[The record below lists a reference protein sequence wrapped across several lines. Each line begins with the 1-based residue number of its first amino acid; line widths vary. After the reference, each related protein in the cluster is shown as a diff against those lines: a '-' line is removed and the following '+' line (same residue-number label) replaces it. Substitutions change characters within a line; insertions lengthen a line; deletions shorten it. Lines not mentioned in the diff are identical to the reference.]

1 MNLDAIDRHEL
12 AHFMSMKGKPEP
24 ALNCTELQVVRDLE
38 MQEAG
43 RKTEELEASQEQAG
57 NSQAVLL
64 LSYHGL
70 CPARCPQHLLDFLP
84 GELTI
89 HSYVVLNAVHIHK
102 YSSVV
107 KSIFKCSS

>member
-1 MNLDAIDRHEL
+1 
-12 AHFMSMKGKPEP
+12 
-24 ALNCTELQVVRDLE
+24 

-64 LSYHGL
+64 LSYHGF
-70 CPARCPQHLLDFLP
+70 CPARCPQHLLGFLP

-89 HSYVVLNAVHIHK
+89 HSYVVLNAIHIHK
-102 YSSVV
+102 YSSEV
-107 KSIFKCSS
+107 KSIFKCSSQQERFFYIGGIEPRSRKI